1 MRILMLG
8 NSFIFTNNMPQ
19 MLADLTGAEVVHH
32 TRGGARL
39 SEQLNP
45 NTKLGGRTQA
55 ALQKEKWDYVVLQ
68 EMSHGP
74 ITAPK
79 SFFSSVEQLCRQ
91 IRANGAVP
99 ILFATWAYQRGGAK
113 LTDKGWDY
121 DEMAQKLSEAYHK
134 AALENNALIADVGR
148 RFYEWSDPQ
157 DLYAADGV
165 HPSELGSHIA
175 AETIAAVI
183 QQHERRRSNMPNT
196 TKQALEESLKHMLLK
211 KPLDK
216 ITIRDITEDC
226 GISRMA
232 FYYHFQDIYDLV
244 EWACIEDA
252 SKALQGKKTYE
263 TWQEGLLQ
271 IFEAVLENKPF
282 ILNAYRCISREQME
296 RFLYQ
301 LTYGLI
307 RGVVEEQSRGTA
319 ISEEDKSF
327 IAEFYKYSFV
337 GVMLDWIRQG
347 MTDDPQVL
355 TGKISAAMRGSIA
368 NAIRNF
374 SETE

>member
-45 NTKLGGRTQA
+45 STKLGSQTQA

-79 SFFSSVEQLCRQ
+79 SFFSSVEGLCRQ

-121 DEMAQKLSEAYHK
+121 DEMAQKLSEAYHR
-134 AALENNALIADVGR
+134 AAQENDALIADVGR
-148 RFYEWSDPQ
+148 RFYELSDTQ
-157 DLYAADGV
+157 NLYATDGV

-183 QQHERRRSNMPNT
+183 QQHE
-196 TKQALEESLKHMLLK
+196 K
-211 KPLDK
+211 
-216 ITIRDITEDC
+216 
-226 GISRMA
+226 
-232 FYYHFQDIYDLV
+232 
-244 EWACIEDA
+244 
-252 SKALQGKKTYE
+252 
-263 TWQEGLLQ
+263 
-271 IFEAVLENKPF
+271 EA
-282 ILNAYRCISREQME
+282 Q
-296 RFLYQ
+296 
-301 LTYGLI
+301 
-307 RGVVEEQSRGTA
+307 
-319 ISEEDKSF
+319 
-327 IAEFYKYSFV
+327 
-337 GVMLDWIRQG
+337 
-347 MTDDPQVL
+347 
-355 TGKISAAMRGSIA
+355 
-368 NAIRNF
+368 
-374 SETE
+374 